1 MQKPNNHFM
10 TVTELT
16 MISLPT
22 EMLEEVGIDEFS
34 GIEAFVDRGRIII
47 QPLED
52 DEDEDDEYDEE
63 DDECVCCPYC
73 GCCEDRRL

>member
-1 MQKPNNHFM
+1 MQKQNNHFM
-10 TVTELT
+10 TELT

-52 DEDEDDEYDEE
+52 DEDEE
-63 DDECVCCPYC
+63 DCVCCPYC
-73 GCCEDRRL
+73 GCREDRRL

>member
-1 MQKPNNHFM
+1 MQKQNNHSM
-10 TVTELT
+10 TELT
-16 MISLPT
+16 MIAIPT
-22 EMLEEVGIDEFS
+22 DMLEEVGIDEFS

-52 DEDEDDEYDEE
+52 DEDEE
-63 DDECVCCPYC
+63 DDDCVGCPYC

>member
-1 MQKPNNHFM
+1 MQKQNNHSM
-10 TVTELT
+10 NELT
-16 MISLPT
+16 MIAIPT
-22 EMLEEVGIDEFS
+22 EILEEAGIDEFD
-34 GIEAFVDRGRIII
+34 GIEIFVDRGRIII

-52 DEDEDDEYDEE
+52 

>member
-52 DEDEDDEYDEE
+52 DEDDEYEDD
-63 DDECVCCPYC
+63 DDCACCPCC
-73 GCCEDRRL
+73 GCREDRRL

>member
-10 TVTELT
+10 TELT
-16 MISLPT
+16 MISLPA

-52 DEDEDDEYDEE
+52 DEDDEYEDDS
-63 DDECVCCPYC
+63 VCCPCC

>member
-1 MQKPNNHFM
+1 M
-10 TVTELT
+10 TELT

-34 GIEAFVDRGRIII
+34 GFEAFVDRGRIII

-52 DEDEDDEYDEE
+52 EDDEYDDEE
-63 DDECVCCPYC
+63 EDECVCCPCC
-73 GCCEDRRL
+73 GCCEDRRR